1 MTDPIARTFWTAATA
16 YIGAR
21 KPTDVLTHALV
32 DAVMRLIAHRWD
44 LSHLKFN
51 WKRFETSRQWLW
63 LKLLKRTQND
73 QQIPRTY

>member
-32 DAVMRLIAHRWD
+32 DAVMRLIAARSGVKVRMIVGD
-44 LSHLKFN
+44 GVIT
-51 WKRFETSRQWLW
+51 RGGE
-63 LKLLKRTQND
+63 
-73 QQIPRTY
+73 